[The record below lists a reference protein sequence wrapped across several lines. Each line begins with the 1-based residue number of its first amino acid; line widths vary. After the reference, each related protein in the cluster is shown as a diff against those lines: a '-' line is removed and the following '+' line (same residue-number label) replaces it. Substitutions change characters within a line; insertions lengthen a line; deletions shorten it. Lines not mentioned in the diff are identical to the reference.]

1 MSTQEIYEYLT
12 QGLNEKDKKDIYEYL
27 TEEPNVTEVTTVE
40 FFDDYVC
47 TYGVEQRGFRNC

>member
-27 TEEPNVTEVTTVE
+27 TEEPITTVE